1 MNSLV
6 RRVMT
11 VYKRAASTIL
21 LMILITMIIIKGR
34 NFQVSRIYRR
44 SLKFIET
51 AVRDRKLHH

>member
-11 VYKRAASTIL
+11 IYKRAASTVL

-34 NFQVSRIYRR
+34 NFQVGRIYRR
-44 SLKFIET
+44 SLRFIET
-51 AVRDRKLHH
+51 AVRDRKLRH

>member
-11 VYKRAASTIL
+11 IYKRVASTVL

-34 NFQVSRIYRR
+34 NFQVGRIYRR
-44 SLKFIET
+44 SLRFIET

>member
-11 VYKRAASTIL
+11 IYKRVASTIL

-34 NFQVSRIYRR
+34 NFQVSKIYRR

-51 AVRDRKLHH
+51 AVRDRKLHR